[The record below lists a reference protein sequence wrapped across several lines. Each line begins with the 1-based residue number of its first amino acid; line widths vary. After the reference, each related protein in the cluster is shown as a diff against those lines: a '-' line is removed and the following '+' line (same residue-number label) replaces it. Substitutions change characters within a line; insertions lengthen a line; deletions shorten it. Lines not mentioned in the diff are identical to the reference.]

1 MGTIIDRAAVAHAGW
16 RSRHSALHIAVAAAK
31 ACLDEAGCP
40 PNDLDLLVNAGL
52 YRDRNLGEPAL
63 AALIQEDIGANP
75 EDPHPDTHG
84 TFSFDIAN
92 GVCGPLT
99 ALQVVDGFL
108 RSGSIR
114 RALVVASDADPGRDL
129 SARFPFAAVGG
140 ALLCSWSDDETGF
153 GPFSWSTFPDGG
165 ESFRSTVTYRDGH
178 NRLDIEASDLMDD
191 LFAAAAV
198 KVASECLDRASVD
211 PAEVD
216 LVLAA
221 PARAGI
227 RKALASH
234 LGVPLDRVAD
244 ADDERIHTA
253 ALIGAVHA
261 AMFGSRLRPGSTVLI
276 VAVGA
281 GVTAGAVLYRVP
293 GVGIPGN

>member
-1 MGTIIDRAAVAHAGW
+1 MGTLLDHATVSQAGW
-16 RSRHSALHIAVAAAK
+16 RSRHSALRLAVATAR
-31 ACLDEAGCP
+31 ACLDAAGCP
-40 PNDLDLLVNAGL
+40 PNDLDLLINVGL

-75 EDPHPDTHG
+75 EDPHSDKHG

-92 GVCGPLT
+92 GVCGPLS

-114 RALVVASDADPGRDL
+114 RALVVASDADPGHGL
-129 SARFPFAAVGG
+129 SASFPFAPAGG
-140 ALLCSWSDDETGF
+140 ALLCSWSDGDAGL

-165 ESFRSTVTYRDGH
+165 ESFRSTVTYQVGH
-178 NRLDIEASDLMDD
+178 NRLDITASDLIGDV
-191 LFAAAAV
+191 FATAAV
-198 KVASECLDRASVD
+198 KVASECLERASFD
-211 PAEVD
+211 PADLD

-221 PARAGI
+221 PARADI
-227 RKALASH
+227 RNALASY
-234 LGVPLDRVAD
+234 LGVPVEKVAD
-244 ADDERIHTA
+244 AGDERVHTA
-253 ALIGAVHA
+253 ALVSAIHA
-261 AMFGSRLRPGSTVLI
+261 GLLGSRLRPGSTVLL

-293 GVGIPGN
+293 EGGVGS